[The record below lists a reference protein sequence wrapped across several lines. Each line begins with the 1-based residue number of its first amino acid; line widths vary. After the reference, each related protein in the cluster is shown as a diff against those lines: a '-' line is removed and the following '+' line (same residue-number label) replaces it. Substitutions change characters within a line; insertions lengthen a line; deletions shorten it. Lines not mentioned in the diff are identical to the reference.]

1 MIEVLALDDSPTRSP
16 IYFPRGPQLEGSDEI
31 FDMLARAFFRRAD
44 QPIRQHARGETGTLT
59 AEPANSGLF
68 GTPQGGPLS
77 PLLSNLMLDH
87 SARPPVGP
95 RRPSPP
101 TLCRAGRHVERASA
115 GNGLSGHVS
124 GELFKMMASV
134 DTVHVPYRGE
144 APALTDLIGGQ
155 VQSDIRQ
162 LAHIDRAH

>member
-77 PLLSNLMLDH
+77 PLLSNLMLD
-87 SARPPVGP
+87 SWTRSW
-95 RRPSPP
+95 RRAASTSCAMP
-101 TLCRAGRHVERASA
+101 TTATSTCA
-115 GNGLSGHVS
+115 VS
-124 GELFKMMASV
+124 GPVS
-134 DTVHVPYRGE
+134 G
-144 APALTDLIGGQ
+144 
-155 VQSDIRQ
+155 
-162 LAHIDRAH
+162 

>member
-1 MIEVLALDDSPTRSP
+1 MSGRSP
-16 IYFPRGPQLEGSDEI
+16 S
-31 FDMLARAFFRRAD
+31 LAARLATIRAFS
-44 QPIRQHARGETGTLT
+44 HARRVHSFDSMSLITVPVTLNR
-59 AEPANSGLF
+59 AVPSAIEADPVEEPPVNFLCRGFADRA
-68 GTPQGGPLS
+68 LS
-77 PLLSNLMLDH
+77 H

-101 TLCRAGRHVERASA
+101 TLRRAGRHVERASA

-134 DTVHVPYRGE
+134 DMVHVPYRGE

-155 VQSDIRQ
+155 VQGDIRQ

>member
-1 MIEVLALDDSPTRSP
+1 MSGRSP
-16 IYFPRGPQLEGSDEI
+16 S
-31 FDMLARAFFRRAD
+31 LAARSATIRAFS
-44 QPIRQHARGETGTLT
+44 HARRVHYSIPELDHRPRNPKP
-59 AEPANSGLF
+59 AVPSAIEADPVEEPPVNFLCRGFADRA
-68 GTPQGGPLS
+68 LS
-77 PLLSNLMLDH
+77 H

-101 TLCRAGRHVERASA
+101 TLGRAGRHVERASA

-124 GELFKMMASV
+124 GELFKMMAGV
-134 DTVHVPYRGE
+134 DMVHVPYRGE

-155 VQSDIRQ
+155 VQGDIRQ